1 MATTTAT
8 FSLQSSDLLTSG
20 SLAISTSNTLLK
32 AGLQLGLDHVRHGVI
47 TATTT
52 ESDAINATTA
62 AIDKANFVYLV
73 NKETDVTLYV
83 TVKVKT
89 TVIGR
94 LYAGDWMLLPCNF
107 DAADFDI
114 SVEASSGTQVMEFA
128 IIHEGETL
136 TAS

>member
-47 TATTT
+47 TATTV
-52 ESDAINATTA
+52 ESDVINATTA
-62 AIDKANFVYLV
+62 GVNKANFIYLV
-73 NKETDVTLYV
+73 NKETDATLFV
-83 TVKVKT
+83 TVKIKT

-107 DAADFDI
+107 DADDHDI
-114 SVEASSGTQVMEFA
+114 SVTSSSGSQVMEFA
-128 IIHEGETL
+128 IVHEGETL

>member
-52 ESDAINATTA
+52 ESDVIDATTA
-62 AIDKANFVYLV
+62 GVNKANFIYLV
-73 NKETDVTLYV
+73 NKETDATLFV
-83 TVKVKT
+83 TVKIKT

-107 DAADFDI
+107 AADDHDI
-114 SVEASSGTQVMEFA
+114 SVTSSSGTQVMEFA
-128 IIHEGETL
+128 NVHEGETL
-136 TAS
+136 IAS

>member
-52 ESDAINATTA
+52 ESDVINATTA
-62 AIDKANFVYLV
+62 GVNKANFIYLV
-73 NKETDVTLYV
+73 NKETDATLYV
-83 TVKVKT
+83 TVKIKT

-107 DAADFDI
+107 AADDHDI
-114 SVEASSGTQVMEFA
+114 SVTSSSGNQVMEFA
-128 IIHEGETL
+128 IVHEGETL
-136 TAS
+136 IAS